1 MDKGGTAVKLKDRAA
16 IVTGAASGIGRAIA
30 LTLGREGASV
40 VIGDLDIAG
49 AGKVALEVS
58 DLGARSLTVKMDV
71 SRPAEV
77 NSLVE
82 NAIAEFGK
90 IDILVNNAAYLG
102 WSLEHK
108 PFMDTD
114 EAEWDRHIDVT
125 LKGTL
130 HCCKAVIP
138 CMKDQNWG
146 RIINIT
152 SDAAKAMAL
161 RGEALYSGCKSA
173 VAAFSRCL
181 AGELARHNILV
192 NCVSPGFTITPS
204 VVKTRP
210 KEWQDKVLSF
220 IPLRRAGEPEDIANM
235 VLFLASDESKHI
247 TGQHFSVNGGGLMV

>member
-1 MDKGGTAVKLKDRAA
+1 
-16 IVTGAASGIGRAIA
+16 
-30 LTLGREGASV
+30 
-40 VIGDLDIAG
+40 
-49 AGKVALEVS
+49 VS
-58 DLGARSLTVKMDV
+58 DLGTRSLAVKMDI

-77 NSLVE
+77 NGMVE
-82 NAIAEFGK
+82 EAIAEFGK
-90 IDILVNNAAYLG
+90 IDIMVNNAAYLG
-102 WSLEHK
+102 FSFEHK
-108 PFMDTD
+108 PFIDTA
-114 EAEWDRHIDVT
+114 EVEWDMHINVT

-130 HCCKAVIP
+130 HCCKAVVP
-138 CMKDQNWG
+138 CMVDQNWG

-192 NCVSPGFTITPS
+192 NCVSPGLTMTPT

-210 KEWQDKVLSF
+210 KEWQDKVLSS

-235 VLFLASDESKHI
+235 VLFLASDEAKYI
-247 TGQHFSVNGGGLMV
+247 TGQHFSVNGGVLMI

>member
-1 MDKGGTAVKLKDRAA
+1 MKLEDRVA
-16 IVTGAASGIGRAIA
+16 IVTGAASGIGRAVA

-58 DLGARSLTVKMDV
+58 ELGARSVAVKMDV

-77 NSLVE
+77 NSMVE

-102 WSLEHK
+102 FSLEHK
-108 PFMDTD
+108 LFTDTD
-114 EAEWDRHIDVT
+114 EAEWDRHINVT

-138 CMKDQNWG
+138 HMVDQNWG

-152 SDAAKAMAL
+152 SDAAKAMAP

-173 VAAFSRCL
+173 VAAFSKSL

-192 NCVSPGFTITPS
+192 NCVAPGLTMTPT
-204 VVKTRP
+204 VAKTRP
-210 KEWQDKVLSF
+210 QEWQDKILRS
-220 IPLRRAGEPEDIANM
+220 IPLRRAGEAEDIANM
-235 VLFLASDESKHI
+235 VLFLASDEAKYI
-247 TGQHFSVNGGGLMV
+247 TGQHFSVNGGVLMV

>member
-1 MDKGGTAVKLKDRAA
+1 MKLKDRVA

-49 AGKVALEVS
+49 AGKVASEVGE
-58 DLGARSLTVKMDV
+58 LGARSLAVKTDV

-77 NSLVE
+77 NSMVE
-82 NAIAEFGK
+82 NAISEFGK

-108 PFMDTD
+108 LFMDTD

-152 SDAAKAMAL
+152 SDAIKAMPL
-161 RGEALYSGCKSA
+161 RGEAMYAASKSG
-173 VAAFSRCL
+173 VLGFSRCL
-181 AGELARHNILV
+181 AGELARYNILV
-192 NCVSPGFTITPS
+192 NCVAPGLTMTPT
-204 VVKTRP
+204 VVKTRTQ
-210 KEWQDKVLSF
+210 EWQDRVLKSV
-220 IPLRRAGEPEDIANM
+220 PLRRAAEPEDIANM
-235 VLFLASDESKHI
+235 VLFLASDEAKHI
-247 TGQHFSVNGGGLMV
+247 TGQHFSVSGGMSML

>member
-1 MDKGGTAVKLKDRAA
+1 MKLEDRVA

-30 LTLGREGASV
+30 LTLGQEGANV

-49 AGKVALEVS
+49 AGKVASEVS
-58 DLGARSLTVKMDV
+58 DLGARSLAVKTDI

-77 NSLVE
+77 NSMVE

-102 WSLEHK
+102 FSFEHK
-108 PFMDTD
+108 PFMDTE
-114 EAEWDRHIDVT
+114 EAEWDLHINVT

-138 CMKDQNWG
+138 CMVDQNWG

-161 RGEALYSGCKSA
+161 KGEALYSGCKAA

-181 AGELARHNILV
+181 AGELARHNVLV
-192 NCVSPGFTITPS
+192 NCVSPGLTMTPT
-204 VVKTRP
+204 VVKTRS
-210 KEWQDKVLSF
+210 KEWQDKVLSS
-220 IPLRRAGEPEDIANM
+220 IPLKRAGEPEDIANM
-235 VLFLASDESKHI
+235 VLFLASDEAKYI
-247 TGQHFSVNGGGLMV
+247 TGQHFSVNGGVLMV